1 MEQDEQNETQTDQ
14 ALTVPAQPPLFFG
27 APETTA
33 KMPRYTYDQI
43 ALALKRTRG
52 EKLEASRLLGCSH
65 TTIDK
70 RCSAQTREG
79 QKLRDLVENLKMTLV
94 GSSLKVIHRA
104 IDDRCWECAGR
115 KVVKLVP
122 RFVGDPEEADCPV
135 CFGTGYHGGKK
146 EPIDPVERRQW
157 AWRILQTLGRRM
169 GFGDRVDVV
178 KIDASWFDGLEDD
191 QVESALDQLKSGVPL
206 EDVYQSIRPRRSL

>member
-1 MEQDEQNETQTDQ
+1 MAQDEQNQANEDQ
-14 ALTVPAQPPLFFG
+14 AVAAVQPPLFFG
-27 APETTA
+27 APESA
-33 KMPRYTYDQI
+33 KVPRYTFDQI

-70 RCSAQTREG
+70 RVGAKNREG
-79 QKLRDLVENLKMTLV
+79 QKLRELIENLKLTLV

-104 IDDRCWECAGR
+104 VDDRCWECGGR
-115 KVVKLVP
+115 KVVRVAA
-122 RFVGDPEEADCPV
+122 RFVGDPEEVDCPV
-135 CFGTGYHGGKK
+135 CYGTGYHGGVK

-169 GFGDRVDVV
+169 GFGDRLDVV
-178 KIDASWFDGLEDD
+178 KIEATWFDGLEDD
-191 QVESALDQLKSGVPL
+191 QVEAALDQLKAGIPL
-206 EDVYQSIRPRRSL
+206 DEVYQSIRPRRLTA